1 MIPLMRIMKNIML
14 MMMIMMM
21 MMIITMRIVRA
32 YKMPEDTHSN
42 KDGEIVD
49 AGLLGKTMMTMM
61 MMMMKIMMTMM
72 MMRVNNL
79 MVRQWTGGC

>member
-1 MIPLMRIMKNIML
+1 ML

-49 AGLLGKTMMTMM
+49 AGLLGKTMMMMMLMTMM